1 MPQLEI
7 GMEKMKIREGD
18 STGEDSSRSLT
29 LPMNAVSS
37 STTTT
42 NYDGLQSQDNNN
54 STLLNRQSALD
65 IHDGA
70 IPGDN
75 ISGLYDFENLSWEP
89 VSPISP
95 SGCDWIDKGLL
106 DFNFDPFPSTL

>member
-1 MPQLEI
+1 
-7 GMEKMKIREGD
+7 MKGD
-18 STGEDSSRSLT
+18 STGEDSSRSLA

-75 ISGLYDFENLSWEP
+75 ISGLYDFENLSWDQYHQFRHQ
-89 VSPISP
+89 VVI
-95 SGCDWIDKGLL
+95 GLTRGLL